1 MQHVDVRFPLIA
13 DHQMKVANLY
23 GMIQPGES
31 STSAVRAVFFIDPEA
46 TIRAV
51 IYYPLALGRNFD
63 DIKRVARRAANRR
76 PLQRRAAR
84 RLAPGRRRHRA
95 HRLVGRSRRGA
106 HDQPRRGCAML
117 RLVLLHAPAAAG
129 GAEEIA
135 VPQP

>member
-63 DIKRVARRAANRR
+63 EIKRVLVGLQTVDRYNVALPADWHPATTPSCPPPRR
-76 PLQRRAAR
+76 PQ
-84 RLAPGRRRHRA
+84 PP
-95 HRLVGRSRRGA
+95 RSA
-106 HDQPRRGCAML
+106 
-117 RLVLLHAPAAAG
+117 
-129 GAEEIA
+129 
-135 VPQP
+135 